1 MHLNA
6 YVNHIF
12 AKFTFLDETIEE
24 SHRVVFQKEFLTRI
38 IPLVASEDLAELGRY
53 LGSQVLSPSLEFSGG
68 TANMPDLVKHYFMPM
83 GIYSGW
89 YRAKVVKTPSGH
101 KLVLQHDYGPKWT
114 LFLKEYYSTAVK
126 SLIQEELSFASHD
139 GILEINYR

>member
-6 YVNHIF
+6 YVNRIF

-24 SHRVVFQKEFLTRI
+24 SKRVVFQKEFLTRI
-38 IPLVASEDLAELGRY
+38 IPLVPSKDFAELGRY
-53 LGSQVLSPSLEFSGG
+53 FGSQVLKPSLEFSGG
-68 TANMPDLVKHYFMPM
+68 AANMSDLSKHYFLPM

-89 YRAKVVKTPSGH
+89 YRAKVVKTPSGR

-114 LFLKEYYSTAVK
+114 AFLKEYYSAALK
-126 SLIQEELSFASHD
+126 PLIRNEVNIASHD
-139 GILEINYR
+139 GFVELNFQ